1 MEVSDKH
8 PKRVFVKR
16 VIELEVRLSY
26 YDRIK
31 GTIPETMLET
41 AVMADDAPGPEYDY
55 DSSGMSLTFHHRSRD
70 SRTESCAR
78 SIRSHARRSS
88 IFFPSIDS
96 LESFGARCRGGAEFV
111 PEIVGD

>member
-1 MEVSDKH
+1 MMDRASDMEVSDKH

-31 GTIPETMLET
+31 GTIPESMLET

-55 DSSGMSLTFHHRSRD
+55 DSSGTYTSACLL
-70 SRTESCAR
+70 AR
-78 SIRSHARRSS
+78 KRN
-88 IFFPSIDS
+88 
-96 LESFGARCRGGAEFV
+96 
-111 PEIVGD
+111 

>member
-31 GTIPETMLET
+31 GTVPESMLET
-41 AVMADDAPGPEYDY
+41 NVMAEDAPGPEYDY
-55 DSSGMSLTFHHRSRD
+55 DSSGEQLSPF
-70 SRTESCAR
+70 
-78 SIRSHARRSS
+78 SIISVRLNETDQ
-88 IFFPSIDS
+88 ILPK
-96 LESFGARCRGGAEFV
+96 
-111 PEIVGD
+111 

>member
-31 GTIPETMLET
+31 GTIPEVMLDT
-41 AVMADDAPGPEYDY
+41 AVIPDDAPGPEYDY
-55 DSSGMSLTFHHRSRD
+55 DASGTLT
-70 SRTESCAR
+70 TLSC
-78 SIRSHARRSS
+78 
-88 IFFPSIDS
+88 
-96 LESFGARCRGGAEFV
+96 
-111 PEIVGD
+111 